1 MSPENAARQLTWL
14 SWSDPFPHG
23 EKQKRNIMLASRRRL
38 VLCPPRYFLVGSRC
52 PRNILDLTQQT
63 YFKPLSSLDDFI
75 PSASHQSKR
84 VKVIQSHCFMT
95 FEIC

>member
-23 EKQKRNIMLASRRRL
+23 EKQKRNIMLASRHRL

-52 PRNILDLTQQT
+52 PCDILDLTQKT
-63 YFKPLSSLDDFI
+63 HFKPLSSLDNFI
-75 PSASHQSKR
+75 LSAPHRSKQ